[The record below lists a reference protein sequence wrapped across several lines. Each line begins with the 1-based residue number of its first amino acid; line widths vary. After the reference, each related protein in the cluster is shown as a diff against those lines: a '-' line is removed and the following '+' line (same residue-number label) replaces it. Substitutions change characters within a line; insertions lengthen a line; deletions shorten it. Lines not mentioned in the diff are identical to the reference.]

1 MTPGQPQPQAPPP
14 QYTKGPCQAC
24 GKEMTFVLT
33 APKIYNEMDISLII
47 LSHPPSRCNACS
59 AVHVPLIKGINQE
72 GVLEIIYKAIKVQR
86 GPMIV
91 GSSDQVLKDAIA
103 AAKFSEELKN
113 KGN

>member
-1 MTPGQPQPQAPPP
+1 MATPPVQTPPP

-33 APKIYNEMDISLII
+33 APKIYNEADISLII
-47 LSHPPSRCNACS
+47 LSHPPSRCAACS
-59 AVHVPLIKGINQE
+59 AIHVPLIKGINQE

-91 GSSDQVLKDAIA
+91 GSNDSALKQAIE
-103 AAKFSEELKN
+103 AAKFAEELKT